1 MKRAIRGPHYQVL
14 ILGSALILGQ
24 ANPQQQSP
32 KGTAAPGIPGVVA
45 GGTKVQLIWTG
56 FQSADG
62 IISAS
67 DGGLLFAE
75 EPASRISKIDKDDK
89 VSVFME
95 DTNGTGA
102 LAIDSRGRVFGAQRH
117 NISVGILAPERK
129 VLADNY
135 EGDPLKGANDL
146 VVDKKGGVYFTE
158 SGRMPPAV
166 YYINAGGK
174 ITRLADDIRANGIML
189 SRDEKTLYVTNSEV
203 VMAFDVQPDGTVK
216 NRRDFGKLEGN
227 GADGLAIDSTGRV
240 YSASPLGVQVFS
252 PQGQHLG
259 VIPTPRPATSVAF
272 AGPGKKTLYITGRG
286 AEGPGNQQ
294 NARSIY
300 KVAMLAQGFKDRVK

>member
-1 MKRAIRGPHYQVL
+1 MKSKAMFAIVSCIWGSVL
-14 ILGSALILGQ
+14 ILGQTNEQQ
-24 ANPQQQSP
+24 AP
-32 KGTAAPGIPGVVA
+32 KETTAPNIPGVVA
-45 GGTKVQLIWTG
+45 GATKVQLIWTG

-62 IISAS
+62 IISAP

-95 DTNGTGA
+95 DTNGAGA
-102 LAIDSRGRVFGAQRH
+102 LAIDSKGRVFAAQRH
-117 NISVGILAPERK
+117 NISIGILAPGRK

-174 ITRLADDIRANGIML
+174 ITRLADDLRANGIML
-189 SRDEKTLYVTNSEV
+189 SRDEKTLYVTNSEF
-203 VMAFDVQPDGTVK
+203 VMAFDVQPDGTVR
-216 NRRDFGKLEGN
+216 NRRNFGKLEGN
-227 GADGLAIDSTGRV
+227 GADGLAIDSAGRL
-240 YSASPLGVQVFS
+240 YSASPLGIQVFS
-252 PQGQHLG
+252 PEGQHLG
-259 VIPTPRPATSVAF
+259 IIPTPRPSTSVAF
-272 AGPGKKTLYITGRG
+272 AGPDKKTLYITARG

-300 KVAMLAQGFKDRVK
+300 KVSMLAQGFKDRAK